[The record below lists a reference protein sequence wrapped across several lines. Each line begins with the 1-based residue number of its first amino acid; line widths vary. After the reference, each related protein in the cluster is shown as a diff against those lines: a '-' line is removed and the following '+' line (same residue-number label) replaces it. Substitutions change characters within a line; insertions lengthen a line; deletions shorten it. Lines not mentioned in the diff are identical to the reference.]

1 MTDSSMNS
9 KCRQCGNLCDDLR
22 LFCSDTCRD
31 KYIVGIEK
39 RVTKATEEDPSH
51 TAKLSED

>member
-1 MTDSSMNS
+1 MTESSMTS

-39 RVTKATEEDPSH
+39 RVIMATEEDPSH